1 MSFEGDPGAGDVAGI
16 RGLAKHW
23 RQHADGVRSALR
35 ALSDATS
42 HTESDAWKG
51 SSQRSFASLL
61 HEISPSAQKL
71 VAQFDATAEA
81 FDTYATA
88 VERIQDDVRAN
99 QLAQAS
105 VSTIIAAQS
114 VVLPGLTSA
123 AAAGGATEADA
134 ARLRSATHAL
144 ADADDRMTTLGAAWQ
159 QLVEERAAADSA
171 VIAAITG
178 PDSLGALAKLAN
190 GGRGLSDADL
200 LHALATLSP
209 TELGALLASD
219 PDIRG
224 RIKGMSPDAVAAFWN
239 SLGGQGTAKHH
250 SAQQDALI
258 ALLPRVI
265 GNLGGVPAWARDRAN
280 RITLAAAT
288 ATAKRELAD
297 AKREAKGLGW
307 PASEAAR
314 QTIDAAQK
322 NLTAYENVAKALQLH
337 EPVRQLV
344 TLDTGFHPPLASVS
358 VGNLD
363 TASNVTYMVPGMGTY
378 TSDMIGWSTAA
389 KNLWAT
395 EGKVPGAADD
405 IAVVAWINYKT
416 PPVPSGPGT
425 LGVLDGDAGRAG
437 AIRLNADLAAFNATR
452 PDHPVLNVVGH
463 SYGTTTA
470 SDALATKDNNV
481 HSFVMVASAG
491 VERHVDGMSIMNAS
505 QYHADAVY
513 AGRGSAG
520 IPGTPDP
527 RDQWAKTGQIAS
539 FRRDPMNLDGVHDFG
554 TNGGAGE
561 GLPVTTHDPLAPS
574 TSKEDG
580 YFNLNTESI
589 KNIARAT
596 AENGADMTPRDSA
609 GLSEYEKNVLQNMQG
624 TQIW

>member
-1 MSFEGDPGAGDVAGI
+1 MSFDGDPGAGDVAGI
-16 RGLAKHW
+16 RGLARAW
-23 RQHADGVRSALR
+23 RQHADGVRSALSSI
-35 ALSDATS
+35 ADATS

-51 SSQRSFASLL
+51 AAQRRFASVL
-61 HEISPSAQKL
+61 HEIAPSASRL
-71 VAQFDATAEA
+71 IAQFEATAEA
-81 FDTYATA
+81 FDTYAAA

-114 VVLPGLTSA
+114 VAIPALTA
-123 AAAGGATEADA
+123 TANADGATESDA
-134 ARLRSATHAL
+134 TRLRSAKHAL
-144 ADADDRMTTLGAAWQ
+144 TDASGQMTALDTTWQ
-159 QLVEERAAADSA
+159 QLVADRQAADSA

-178 PDSLGALAKLAN
+178 PDSLGSLAKLTN

-219 PDIRG
+219 PNIRA

-239 SLGGQGTAKHH
+239 SLGGQGTASHH

-280 RITLAAAT
+280 RITLVAAT

-297 AKREAKGLGW
+297 AKREAKGLVW
-307 PASEAAR
+307 PASEAAK
-314 QTIDAAQK
+314 QTVEAAQK
-322 NLTAYENVAKALQLH
+322 NLAAYENIAKALQLTS
-337 EPVRQLV
+337 PVRQLV
-344 TLDTGFHPPLASVS
+344 TLDTGHEPPLASVS

-378 TSDMIGWSTAA
+378 TSDMTGWSTAA

-395 EGKVPGAADD
+395 EGKLPGVGDD
-405 IAVVAWINYKT
+405 IAVVAWINYET
-416 PPVPSGPGT
+416 PPVPSGLTT
-425 LGVLDGDAGRAG
+425 LGVLGGDAARAG
-437 AIRLNADLAAFNATR
+437 ATRLNADLAAFNSTR
-452 PDHPVLNVVGH
+452 SDHPVLNVVGH

-470 SDALATKDNNV
+470 SDALAEQDNHV

-491 VERHVDGMSIMNAS
+491 VEKHVGGTAINNAS
-505 QYHADAVY
+505 AYHADAVY

-520 IPGTPDP
+520 IPLSDDP
-527 RDQWAKTGQIAS
+527 RDQWAKTGQMAS
-539 FRRDPMNLDGVHDFG
+539 FRKDPMDLAGVHDFG
-554 TNGGAGE
+554 TNGGKGQ
-561 GLPVTTHDPLAPS
+561 GLAVTTHDPLAPS
-574 TSKEDG
+574 SSSNKG
-580 YFNLNTESI
+580 YFNLNTESLG
-589 KNIARAT
+589 NIAHAT
-596 AENGADMTPRDSA
+596 ADNGQNLTARDSA
-609 GLSEYEKNVLQNMQG
+609 GLSDYEKNILDNMQG
-624 TQIW
+624 TQVR